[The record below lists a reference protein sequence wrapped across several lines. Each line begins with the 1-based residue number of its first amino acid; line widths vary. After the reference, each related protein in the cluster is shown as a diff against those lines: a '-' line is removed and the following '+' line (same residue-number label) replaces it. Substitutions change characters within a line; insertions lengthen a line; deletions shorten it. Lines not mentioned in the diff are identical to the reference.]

1 MDRRNFIRSAGVAAA
16 AVPALA
22 APAIA
27 QSMPEIKWRMTSSFP
42 KALDTIY
49 GAAETFARYVAEA
62 TDNRFQIQV
71 FPAGEIAPG
80 LEAANEV
87 GKGSIEMC
95 HTASYYYWGKDPTY
109 ALATAVPFG
118 LNARQQNAWM
128 YYGGGVDLMNEFYA
142 TQNLIGFPC
151 GNTGAQMGGWFRK
164 EINSI
169 ADLQGVKM
177 RIGGFGGKVISKVG
191 VVPQQIPGGE
201 IYPALEKGTIDAAEW
216 VGPYDD
222 EKLGFYKVAKYYY
235 YPGWWEGGAM
245 LHTMVNLAKWGELPP
260 AYQAIVKSAS
270 QAANCDMMASY
281 DAKNPTAIKSLV
293 ANGAVLRPYPQ
304 DVMEACFNAANET
317 YAEINASNAAFK
329 KIYDSMAAY
338 RRDAFLWQQVSE
350 ATFDNFMMAQQ
361 RKKTL

>member
-1 MDRRNFIRSAGVAAA
+1 
-16 AVPALA
+16 
-22 APAIA
+22 
-27 QSMPEIKWRMTSSFP
+27 
-42 KALDTIY
+42 
-49 GAAETFARYVAEA
+49 
-62 TDNRFQIQV
+62 
-71 FPAGEIAPG
+71 
-80 LEAANEV
+80 
-87 GKGSIEMC
+87 
-95 HTASYYYWGKDPTY
+95 
-109 ALATAVPFG
+109 
-118 LNARQQNAWM
+118 
-128 YYGGGVDLMNEFYA
+128 
-142 TQNLIGFPC
+142 
-151 GNTGAQMGGWFRK
+151 
-164 EINSI
+164 
-169 ADLQGVKM
+169 
-177 RIGGFGGKVISKVG
+177 VISKIG

-270 QAANCDMMASY
+270 QAANCDMLASY

-317 YAEINASNAAFK
+317 YTEINASNAAFK

-338 RRDAFLWQQVSE
+338 RRDAYLWLQVSE
-350 ATFDNFMMAQQ
+350 ATYDNFMMAQQ